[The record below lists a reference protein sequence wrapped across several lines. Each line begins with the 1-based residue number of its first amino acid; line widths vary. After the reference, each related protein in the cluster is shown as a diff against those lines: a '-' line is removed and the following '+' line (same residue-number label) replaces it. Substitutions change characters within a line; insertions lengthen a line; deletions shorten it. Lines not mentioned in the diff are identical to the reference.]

1 MFVWLGRWPWSNRL
15 VEAMATCLAGM
26 AAGSR
31 KVQDRK
37 GQLCH
42 FAAAMVYATGVSMQ
56 LSRTFSAACA
66 TARADS
72 YVLCRGA
79 AHTEARGIIQR
90 EAGAELPVRL
100 RPCTERFLAF
110 FRQVHNAGSRC
121 SGGTSA
127 GLFWGRNAGLVWAR
141 KIVLKWFS
149 FGNSLEEGPILGPHC
164 GPVLGPQI
172 R

>member
-1 MFVWLGRWPWSNRL
+1 MFSPIGGGTV
-15 VEAMATCLAGM
+15 
-26 AAGSR
+26 
-31 KVQDRK
+31 
-37 GQLCH
+37 LCH

-90 EAGAELPVRL
+90 EAGAELSVGR
-100 RPCTERFLAF
+100 RPCTERFVAF
-110 FRQVHNAGSRC
+110 FWKELGAGSRC
-121 SGGTSA
+121 SGDTSA
-127 GLFWGRNAGLVWAR
+127 GLFWGRNAGPFWAR
-141 KIVLKWFS
+141 KLVLKWFS
-149 FGNSLEEGPILGPHC
+149 FGNRLEGGPILGPHC